1 MQHSFDV
8 DIAKE
13 YGVPEAII
21 LCHFQFWIAKNQANG
36 VNFHDGEYW
45 TYNSMKAF
53 TELFPYLSRKRI
65 EKALNHLRD
74 EGIIQTG
81 NYNQSTYDRTLWYAF
96 TQKGKC
102 ILLKREMDDAEKG
115 NGFTDSGKCIYTDI
129 DHIENTDKKPY
140 TTESEFEMVWALYPR
155 KEGKKTAFAAYQRA
169 RKNGTS
175 FETIRDGIKA
185 YAEKVKRERTEPR
198 YIKMGQTF
206 FNGEC
211 WNDESNTEQPKQETG
226 RAAVSYDLTAAENQA
241 AQGAPVYQRRK
252 TG

>member
-1 MQHSFDV
+1 MFHSFDI

-13 YGVPEAII
+13 YGIIEAI
-21 LCHFQFWIAKNQANG
+21 LLNHLWFWILKNKANDR
-36 VNFHDGEYW
+36 NYHDGRYW
-45 TYNSMKAF
+45 TYNSTKAF
-53 TELFPYLSRKRI
+53 TELFPYLTNRRI
-65 EKALNHLRD
+65 STALQHLRD
-74 EGIIQTG
+74 AGVILVG
-81 NYNQSTYDRTLWYAF
+81 NYNESAYDHTLWYAF
-96 TQKGKC
+96 S
-102 ILLKREMDDAEKG
+102 EKG
-115 NGFTDSGKCIYTDI
+115 ESIMQKCKIEDSEMSNRMDISGESIYTDI
-129 DHIENTDKKPY
+129 NHIKNTDKKPN
-140 TTESEFEMVWALYPR
+140 TMESEFEVLWALYPR

-226 RAAVSYDLTAAENQA
+226 RAAVSYDLTAAEDQA
-241 AQGAPVYQRRK
+241 VQGAPVYRRR